1 MLRAA
6 QVPILGTILFDS
18 QLTASSR
25 ASLLGFYLPYFV
37 VPLWMLVHMGHA
49 GASPSACPLT
59 LISLNLVMF
68 WTPIR
73 HPWSSLS
80 PWSSLREVLQ
90 KATQAVAYWC
100 KPYAAVLAFRAV
112 LSRSAI
118 LRATP
123 RTPHHPPCQRRI
135 THPAKDASRRAE
147 TRKNRPPHV
156 RMCVHHATGLP
167 ACRAPLRLWC
177 FPQAGYKEPIKPE

>member
-1 MLRAA
+1 MMHAARCAGPDPWHDPLRQPTHRVQSCQPPRLLSA
-6 QVPILGTILFDS
+6 ILR
-18 QLTASSR
+18 R
-25 ASLLGFYLPYFV
+25 APVDARAHGP
-37 VPLWMLVHMGHA
+37 
-49 GASPSACPLT
+49 C
-59 LISLNLVMF
+59 
-68 WTPIR
+68 
-73 HPWSSLS
+73 SSLS